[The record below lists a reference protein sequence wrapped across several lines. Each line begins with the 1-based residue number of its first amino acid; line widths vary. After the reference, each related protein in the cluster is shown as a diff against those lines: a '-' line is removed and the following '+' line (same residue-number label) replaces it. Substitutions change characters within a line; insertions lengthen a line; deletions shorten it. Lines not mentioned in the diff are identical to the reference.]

1 MRALILAIIGLVA
14 ITSGAQAG
22 VAFFDDLTD
31 TIEVSGQ
38 TVFGTASTY
47 EAIVL
52 WPSAHGGG
60 GSTLFNEWQNFFEDK
75 YLAVVPGPS
84 GALYGY
90 NHPVNPGL
98 VISGATPVLF
108 DQWHHVAFVYDGS
121 EERLYLDG
129 TLVQSRPANGDISD
143 ADGLGYVGAIF
154 RDGAARDSFIG
165 LIDVLRLSDVARYT
179 GSSFTPPSPDMTSDA
194 NTVLLYTFDEAPGST
209 TVADGSS
216 LTRTG
221 TLGAGFGGATSPLLC
236 GNDPT
241 DADGDFIPDSCD
253 PDPPATTSTTDT
265 TSTTTTTATTT
276 TTLAGCDGI
285 PLGPT
290 FASIDC
296 RLEALLA
303 HLNAEPAL
311 GDFAPKLANSVD
323 KAKQRKVDAEAL
335 CRTSNVKK
343 TRKRLQQATKDLTL
357 YVHRLNG
364 LAARKKIDPAVRQL
378 FVDEGTPIQRDLK
391 KLRADL
397 RCPDDAPPA

>member
-1 MRALILAIIGLVA
+1 MRALILTFIIALVA
-14 ITSGAQAG
+14 VASVSQAG

-60 GSTLFNEWQNFFEDK
+60 SGGSQLFNEWQNFFEDK

-84 GALYGY
+84 GGLFGY

-98 VISGATPVLF
+98 VISATTPVSF

-129 TLVQSRPANGDISD
+129 TLAQSRPASGDISD
-143 ADGLGYVGAIF
+143 ADGLGYVGGIF
-154 RDGAARDSFIG
+154 RDGVARDSFIG
-165 LIDVLRLSDVARYT
+165 LIDVLRLSDVARYA
-179 GSSFTPPSPDMTSDA
+179 GSSFTPPSPAMTSDA
-194 NTVLLYTFDEAPGST
+194 NTVLLYTFDDAPGST
-209 TVADGSS
+209 TVADASS
-216 LTRTG
+216 LARTG
-221 TLGAGFGGATSPLLC
+221 TLGVGYGSATSPLLC
-236 GNDPT
+236 GDDPT

-253 PDPPATTSTTDT
+253 PDPPATTT
-265 TSTTTTTATTT
+265 TTTTTATTT

-285 PLGPT
+285 PAGPT

-296 RLEALLA
+296 RLDALLA
-303 HLNAEPAL
+303 HLNATPAL
-311 GDFAPKLANSVD
+311 GNFAPKLTHNVD
-323 KAKQRKVDAEAL
+323 KAKLRDVDAEAL

-343 TRKRLQQATKDLTL
+343 TKKRLQQAAKELTL
-357 YVHRLNG
+357 YVHRLKG
-364 LAARKKIDPAVRQL
+364 LAARKRLDPAVRQL
-378 FVDEGTPIQRDLK
+378 FVDEGTPIQGDLRT
-391 KLRADL
+391 LRSAL

>member
-1 MRALILAIIGLVA
+1 MRALILTFIITALLAVA
-14 ITSGAQAG
+14 SVSQAG
-22 VAFFDDLTD
+22 VAFFEDLTD

-38 TVFGTASTY
+38 TVFGTAATY

-90 NHPVNPGL
+90 NHPINGGS
-98 VISGATPVLF
+98 VITGATAVSF

-129 TLVQSRPANGDISD
+129 TLVQSRPASGDISD

-236 GNDPT
+236 GDDPT

-253 PDPPATTSTTDT
+253 PDPPATTSTT
-265 TSTTTTTATTT
+265 TTTATTT
-276 TTLAGCDGI
+276 TTLAGCDGV
-285 PLGPT
+285 PPGPT

-296 RLEALLA
+296 RLDALLA
-303 HLNAEPAL
+303 HLNAGPAL
-311 GDFAPKLANSVD
+311 GDFAPKLAHNVD
-323 KAKQRKVDAEAL
+323 KARLRKVDAEAL

-343 TRKRLQQATKDLTL
+343 TRKRLQQATKELTL

-364 LAARKKIDPAVRQL
+364 LAARKKLDPAVRQL
-378 FVDEGTPIQRDLK
+378 FVDEGTPIQRDLRT
-391 KLRADL
+391 LRAAL

>member
-1 MRALILAIIGLVA
+1 MRALILTFIVTALVA
-14 ITSGAQAG
+14 VASVSQAG

-38 TVFGTASTY
+38 TVFGTAATY

-90 NHPVNPGL
+90 NHPINGGF
-98 VISGATPVLF
+98 VIIGATPVSF

-129 TLVQSRPANGDISD
+129 TLVQSRPASGDVSD

-165 LIDVLRLSDVARYT
+165 LIDVLRLSDVARYA
-179 GSSFTPPSPDMTSDA
+179 GSSFPPPSPDMTSDA

-209 TVADGSS
+209 TVADASS

-236 GNDPT
+236 GDDPT

-253 PDPPATTSTTDT
+253 PDPPATTSTT
-265 TSTTTTTATTT
+265 TTTATTT
-276 TTLAGCDGI
+276 TTLAGCDGV
-285 PLGPT
+285 PPGPT

-296 RLEALLA
+296 RLDALLA
-303 HLNAEPAL
+303 DVDTEPAL
-311 GDFAPKLANSVD
+311 GDFAPKLAHNVD
-323 KAKQRKVDAEAL
+323 KARLREVDAEGL
-335 CRTSNVKK
+335 CRAANVKK
-343 TRKRLQQATKDLTL
+343 TKKRLQQATKELTL

-364 LAARKKIDPAVRQL
+364 LAARKKLDPAVRHG
-378 FVDEGTPIQRDLK
+378 FVDEGTAIHRDLRT
-391 KLRADL
+391 LRGAL